1 MRDAGFVG
9 RPIVAMSFAL
19 ACCILVASPATA
31 QTMDIYW
38 VDVEGGGATLIIAP
52 TGESMLVDTGWPRP
66 EGRDAE
72 RIVAAMQE
80 AGLEKLDYMLITHFH
95 TDHVGSLAE
104 LAGMVPIERFLDHG
118 GETEERNQQ
127 WRDIYLEVAGDA
139 RMVADAG
146 DILSLGDVE
155 VRMISSN
162 MELIAETLDG
172 GGPNRHCAGAETRPP
187 ASAENQRTLGALF
200 SYGGFSF
207 LNLGDLDWDME
218 MKLSCPVNRLGTVT
232 LYQTSRHGAFDGA
245 GAPAHLR
252 AISPQVV
259 VFNNGPRKGITAPH
273 MYDRAADIPGI
284 EGIWQGHLAL
294 TAEGHNTADDMIANF
309 GESEDCEGHW
319 LKASVQADGT
329 FTMTNGRNGYSRTY
343 TAR

>member
-19 ACCILVASPATA
+19 ACCIVVASPATA

-146 DILSLGDVE
+146 DTLSMGDVE

-343 TAR
+343 APR

>member
-1 MRDAGFVG
+1 MQHAGIREPLIGVA
-9 RPIVAMSFAL
+9 IVVLIWTFGATGP
-19 ACCILVASPATA
+19 ASA

-38 VDVEGGGATLIIAP
+38 VDVEGGGATLIVGP

-72 RIVAAMQE
+72 RIVAAMQD

-95 TDHVGSLAE
+95 TDHVGSLGE
-104 LAGMVPIERFLDHG
+104 LAAMVPMERFLDHG

-139 RMVADAG
+139 RMVANAG
-146 DILSLGDVE
+146 DVMSLGDVE

-162 MELIAETLDG
+162 M
-172 GGPNRHCAGAETRPP
+172 GAHLRDARRRRAQP
-187 ASAENQRTLGALF
+187 ALRGSREPAA
-200 SYGGFSF
+200 
-207 LNLGDLDWDME
+207 
-218 MKLSCPVNRLGTVT
+218 RLGREPADPGGAVQ
-232 LYQTSRHGAFDGA
+232 LRRFLVPEPGRSRLGHGDEAVVPGQPAGDGHA
-245 GAPAHLR
+245 LPDQPSRRLRRGRGSGAPARHR
-252 AISPQVV
+252 PAGGGVQQR
-259 VFNNGPRKGITAPH
+259 PRKGITAPH
-273 MYDRAADIPGI
+273 MYDRVAEMPGV

-309 GESEDCEGHW
+309 GESEECEGHW

-343 TAR
+343 TVR